1 MRSYGLK
8 ALGVAATMAALHW
21 AALPATG
28 NADRA
33 DRNEVTVGQGSPPGR
48 AGRAGPPRSP
58 DQTESSGPRRATGR
72 SSGRPGTVGSTRP
85 APFPIPGDE
94 GGSPDPGGGDQ
105 PGALAG
111 LSEADATAAAAQ
123 KGFTVRI
130 IARDGEWYPVTKDY
144 RLDRINFVVVSGVVV
159 DATIG

>member
-1 MRSYGLK
+1 M
-8 ALGVAATMAALHW
+8 
-21 AALPATG
+21 
-28 NADRA
+28 
-33 DRNEVTVGQGSPPGR
+33 VTSSAGSVR
-48 AGRAGPPRSP
+48 
-58 DQTESSGPRRATGR
+58 TI
-72 SSGRPGTVGSTRP
+72 RPVGSTRP

-144 RLDRINFVVVSGVVV
+144 RLDRINFVVVNGVVV